1 MKKLIV
7 AFSVLIGC
15 GAMAQTN
22 VISLRSHAG
31 SMKNI
36 SQETDNFGEMSIPE
50 SFVDTVKFL
59 KTGVIVESR
68 HFINNQR
75 LYNNEGEF
83 TTEKNAQQ
91 LDTLYG
97 TEYTKTLTP
106 SLKSRYS
113 NRTIFIGFQMENK
126 AAAPFFNNIHQNG
139 ISWVFIL
146 FVALGGMYLLRNN
159 KRRTMNTI

>member
-36 SQETDNFGEMSIPE
+36 SQETDNFGEMYIPRSI
-50 SFVDTVKFL
+50 VDTVRFI
-59 KTGVIVESR
+59 KTGVIIESR
-68 HFINNQR
+68 HFGDEYFYGDDETLR
-75 LYNNEGEF
+75 
-83 TTEKNAQQ
+83 TEKNVQQ
-91 LDTLYG
+91 IDTLYG
-97 TEYTKTLTP
+97 KEYTKILTP

-113 NRTIFIGFQMENK
+113 NRTVFIGFQMENK

-146 FVALGGMYLLRNN
+146 FVALSGMYLLRNN
-159 KRRTMNTI
+159 KRRTLNTI